1 MLICCFWF
9 QTTKAIQ
16 LKDELVEVNGVNVK
30 VNIDFFLFI
39 FYLSPQISHV
49 SAFDNNI
56 RASNSNFFIRGCV

>member
-1 MLICCFWF
+1 MQYIVIKKSGIVMLICCFWF

-39 FYLSPQISHV
+39 FYLSL
-49 SAFDNNI
+49 
-56 RASNSNFFIRGCV
+56 

>member
-39 FYLSPQISHV
+39 FYLSL
-49 SAFDNNI
+49 
-56 RASNSNFFIRGCV
+56 